1 MARPI
6 IDTLHNKY
14 GFHFPARHL
23 VLQLQNLIY
32 TQHVKRLCE
41 ETVSACPICIMG
53 TPRKLKKI
61 VGNVRSDIFQP
72 GQTLIADSAFLP
84 QDRMGFS
91 KAIVLVDA
99 ASSHVAILPTKNLK
113 YQSIE
118 QVYWSY
124 WSVHNHCQIVRTDLG
139 SEYTGKLTH
148 FLNKLG
154 IQHEASV
161 PYTKGATSQ
170 SEVTIRIAKSALR
183 KTCLNDPKNWSNHLP
198 LIVNAINQTQL
209 YGKVTRNQL
218 FYSPALFQSQLNLA
232 GLIFPE
238 HLFEVNKHRMEE
250 IINIRQQNL
259 QKAGTPPA
267 AEIRVGNIV

>member
-1 MARPI
+1 MQTNCSHLNDIRNKVENEDNKNFKLQQGILYKVHQNALLLCIPTSMARPI

-23 VLQLQNLIY
+23 VLQLQNLVY

-41 ETVSACPICIMG
+41 ETVSVCPICIMG

-113 YQSIE
+113 
-118 QVYWSY
+118 
-124 WSVHNHCQIVRTDLG
+124 
-139 SEYTGKLTH
+139 
-148 FLNKLG
+148 
-154 IQHEASV
+154 
-161 PYTKGATSQ
+161 
-170 SEVTIRIAKSALR
+170 
-183 KTCLNDPKNWSNHLP
+183 
-198 LIVNAINQTQL
+198 
-209 YGKVTRNQL
+209 
-218 FYSPALFQSQLNLA
+218 
-232 GLIFPE
+232 
-238 HLFEVNKHRMEE
+238 
-250 IINIRQQNL
+250 
-259 QKAGTPPA
+259 
-267 AEIRVGNIV
+267 